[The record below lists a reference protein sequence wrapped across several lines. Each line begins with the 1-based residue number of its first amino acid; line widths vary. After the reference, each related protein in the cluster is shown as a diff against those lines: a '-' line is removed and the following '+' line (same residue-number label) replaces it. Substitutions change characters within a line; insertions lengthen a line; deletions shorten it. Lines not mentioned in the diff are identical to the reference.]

1 MGNPFVCM
9 QNQKA
14 PWHRLE
20 TRGSENVFE
29 NSAVW
34 TLESSEEKLASGFG
48 LLDAGNMGL
57 DEVLPNPRVEVVC
70 PSAVSCISEDSVHVA
85 SWPDTCVWMVHK
97 GLLEK
102 VIEPIILGASH
113 ADANE
118 DATNFRWVS
127 DYDVG
132 LRTSTPC
139 LIDPILRH
147 FG

>member
-1 MGNPFVCM
+1 MYAKPKGPLAQIEN
-9 QNQKA
+9 
-14 PWHRLE
+14 
-20 TRGSENVFE
+20 TGSGKNVFE

-48 LLDAGNMGL
+48 LLDAGNMRL
-57 DEVLPNPRVEVVC
+57 NEVLPNPCVEVRC
-70 PSAVSCISEDSVHVA
+70 PSAISCISEDPVHVA
-85 SWPDTCVWMVHK
+85 SWADTCVCIVLK
-97 GLLEK
+97 GLLEE
-102 VIEPIILGASH
+102 VIEPIILGASP

-118 DATNFRWVS
+118 DTTIFRWVS